1 MKRYQK
7 IGQPLPPSFG
17 QNPKEQQFFSG
28 RLPKNPAQ
36 LLAVGGKGAA
46 LFTSFELRL
55 NYFLIHISLTTRI
68 LDFLVNGLKIEDC
81 GCFALQLPIE
91 EWQYPGCWWN
101 LESETDISW
110 IPRPADL
117 AILPTALSGHL
128 RSRKKQALL
137 LEISSSSNSFINLY
151 AHLFCDLYLCPCD
164 DLWIFS

>member
-7 IGQPLPPSFG
+7 IWANPPPPHLDKIQKNNS
-17 QNPKEQQFFSG
+17 FFSG
-28 RLPKNPAQ
+28 RLPKDPAQ

-55 NYFLIHISLTTRI
+55 NYFLIHIFLTTRI

-110 IPRPADL
+110 IPPARRP
-117 AILPTALSGHL
+117 GHPPYCFEWT
-128 RSRKKQALL
+128 SKVQEKTGAA
-137 LEISSSSNSFINLY
+137 S
-151 AHLFCDLYLCPCD
+151 
-164 DLWIFS
+164 